1 MSLIE
6 HGFALQLFFAQFL
19 CKFESVLKSLYL
31 LLIEIVKVSFYEL
44 ERVLVEI
51 LLMLM
56 LFA

>member
-6 HGFALQLFFAQFL
+6 HGFALQLFFAQLL